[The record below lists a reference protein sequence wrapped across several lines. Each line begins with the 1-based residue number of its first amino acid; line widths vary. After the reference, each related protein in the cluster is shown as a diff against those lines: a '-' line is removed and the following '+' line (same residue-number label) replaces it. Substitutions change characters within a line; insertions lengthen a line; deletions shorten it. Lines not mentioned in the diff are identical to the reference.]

1 MSTDPESM
9 DPHAA
14 FRGDAEEGGGLR
26 NRLESLLPNVL
37 RKTVSTGVGARQM
50 TEDVVRGAIGDLKLP
65 KEAVTYLVDLA
76 DNTKKEVVRVA
87 AREFREFLESA
98 RFNEEMARIL
108 TQLSFEIKT
117 EIRFVPN
124 DDRLRPRVESSAKVR
139 NRSDEQAADV
149 AASDSLND
157 ALKAGAQDIAEQMLS
172 RMFRQGGKAAA
183 EDAASSPAD
192 RASSVGAHEATRAPK
207 AASPSDASPSD
218 ASPSDAKPAKRA
230 AKRSASSKAASQAG
244 TGRRTTSKKPSAD
257 D

>member
-9 DPHAA
+9 DPHAG
-14 FRGDAEEGGGLR
+14 FRTEGDETGGLR

-50 TEDVVRGAIGDLKLP
+50 TEEVVRGAIGDLKLP

-139 NRSDEQAADV
+139 NRTDEEATDV
-149 AASDSLND
+149 AASEGLNE

-172 RMFRQGGKAAA
+172 RMFRQAGKGSADADATAAPG
-183 EDAASSPAD
+183 S
-192 RASSVGAHEATRAPK
+192 APT
-207 AASPSDASPSD
+207 DASASTGATAD
-218 ASPSDAKPAKRA
+218 APEAPEAVATDAPAKKKPVKRA
-230 AKRSASSKAASQAG
+230 AKPKAASQARS
-244 TGRRTTSKKPSAD
+244 GRRSTPKKPSAD
-257 D
+257 AS

>member
-14 FRGDAEEGGGLR
+14 FRGDVEEGGGLR

-139 NRSDEQAADV
+139 NRGDEQSADV
-149 AASDSLND
+149 AASDTLND

-183 EDAASSPAD
+183 EEAPAPPAATTASSDAP
-192 RASSVGAHEATRAPK
+192 EPIRAPE
-207 AASPSDASPSD
+207 AEGSTAPAPDAVASGTTS
-218 ASPSDAKPAKRA
+218 AKKPTRRTATSKTSAPAR
-230 AKRSASSKAASQAG
+230 
-244 TGRRTTSKKPSAD
+244 TGRRQTSKKSPTED
-257 D
+257 

>member
-14 FRGDAEEGGGLR
+14 FRGDVEEGGGLR

-139 NRSDEQAADV
+139 NRGDEQSADV
-149 AASDSLND
+149 AASDTLND

-183 EDAASSPAD
+183 EEAPASPAATTASSDAP
-192 RASSVGAHEATRAPK
+192 EPIRAPE
-207 AASPSDASPSD
+207 AEGSTAPAPDAVASGTTS
-218 ASPSDAKPAKRA
+218 AKKPTRRTATSKTSAPAR
-230 AKRSASSKAASQAG
+230 
-244 TGRRTTSKKPSAD
+244 TGRRQTSKKSPTED
-257 D
+257 

>member
-14 FRGDAEEGGGLR
+14 FRGDVEEGGGLR

-76 DNTKKEVVRVA
+76 DNTKKEVIRVA

-139 NRSDEQAADV
+139 NRGDEQSADV
-149 AASDSLND
+149 AASDTLND

-183 EDAASSPAD
+183 EEAPASPAATTASSDAP
-192 RASSVGAHEATRAPK
+192 EPIRAPE
-207 AASPSDASPSD
+207 AEGSTAPAPDAVASGTTS
-218 ASPSDAKPAKRA
+218 AKKPTRRTATSKTSAPAR
-230 AKRSASSKAASQAG
+230 
-244 TGRRTTSKKPSAD
+244 TGRRQTSKKSPTED
-257 D
+257 